1 MTEINNDYADQPLRY
16 ETESPRRDTVPTE
29 PNELLRAARSAAGLT
44 QGELAERANAQVE
57 GTTNGPGA
65 MDGDY
70 VSKLERGIIRWPG
83 KEYRQA
89 LRQVLHATTDA
100 ELGFFSTRSHAATV
114 VRSPQSESGGDDVE
128 RKAFLRVL
136 AGSVAGLVI
145 SDPLSEFTARAAAAS
160 TGRRVGQAEV
170 DQIQHMARMFAAQD
184 HLYGGGLSA
193 QGVITHLTT
202 AAELLDG
209 RFATETVRQ
218 GLFSAVADL
227 ADTAGGMC
235 FDAGLHQHAERCFR
249 LAVGSATEA
258 GDWSL
263 RAKALSGLA
272 NLSVHRGNQ
281 DPDRGHQDDALSFSE
296 MALVRADRLSPV
308 VRAVMH
314 TRHARALGV
323 AQPGRES
330 DCLAALDAAQRQFAR
345 RAGDEPAWM
354 AYYDKAHLDR
364 DTGRALLGLALNG
377 GGYRDAQQQLTAAI
391 TQFPSGYTRGKVLAM
406 ANLATLTMA
415 RDDPTYAVTLGND
428 ALAAVGS
435 VRSDRVL
442 DAFRQLRNAGN
453 KYQRVPVV
461 NDLNHRVDLLLRT
474 TAV

>member
-1 MTEINNDYADQPLRY
+1 M
-16 ETESPRRDTVPTE
+16 PTE
-29 PNELLRAARSAAGLT
+29 LNELLRAARKAAGLM

-57 GTTNGPGA
+57 AIASGPGA

-70 VSKLERGIIRWPG
+70 VSKLERGIIRWPS

-89 LRQVLHATTDA
+89 LREALHATTDA
-100 ELGFFSTRSHAATV
+100 ELGFFCTRSHIATV

-136 AGSVAGLVI
+136 AGSVASLVI

-170 DQIQHMARMFAAQD
+170 DQIQHMARMFATQD

-193 QGVITHLTT
+193 QGVVTHLST
-202 AAELLDG
+202 AAELFDG

-218 GLFSAVADL
+218 RLFSAVADL

-249 LAVGSATEA
+249 FAVGSATEA

-272 NLSVHRGNQ
+272 NLSVHQ
-281 DPDRGHQDDALSFSE
+281 GHQDDALSFSE

-314 TRHARALGV
+314 TRHARALGI

-345 RAGDEPAWM
+345 RASDEPAWM
-354 AYYDKAHLDR
+354 AYYGQAHLDR

-377 GGYRDAQQQLTAAI
+377 GGYREAQQQLTAAVA
-391 TQFPSGYTRGKVLAM
+391 QFPSGYTRGKVLAM

-415 RDDPTYAVTLGND
+415 RDDPAHAVTLGND

-442 DAFRQLRNAGN
+442 DAFRKLRTAGN
-453 KYQRVPVV
+453 KYRRMPVA